1 MRRIVLFAT
10 LACSALVAVAA
21 PRFEKVP
28 AQAQE
33 MLKGARSKSVSSG
46 LVFVNGHYLKPSYRV
61 ARYGTAIYVN
71 DAQVTDQIVSWN
83 AFLATQ
89 DGYVPAPAPVKPAA
103 PAPKKK
109 VEKTVDDLFDDAPAA
124 KPEAEAASAKPAP
137 AAAESEVAGSFTPN
151 DKSAALLK
159 KVDDARIEVRRRL
172 RDGYICFF
180 GSRYT
185 RVYVEPRVAKALLEV
200 LPEAV
205 RDASSGSDL
214 AAKMRAKG
222 FPFMGRQLC
231 EDLFENQADYLL
243 VAKRREQIKDD
254 EKLGLIK

>member
-1 MRRIVLFAT
+1 MRRTVLFAA
-10 LACSALVAVAA
+10 LACTALVAVAAPA

-33 MLKGARSKSVSSG
+33 MLKGARSKSVSTG

-61 ARYGTAIYVN
+61 ARYGTAIFVN
-71 DAQVTDQIVSWN
+71 DAQITGQIVSWN

-89 DGYVPAPAPVKPAA
+89 DGYVPVAAPAKPAA

-109 VEKTVDDLFDDAPAA
+109 VEKTVDDLFDDGPAA
-124 KPEAEAASAKPAP
+124 AP
-137 AAAESEVAGSFTPN
+137 AAADEKPAAAAAEPEVSGSFTPN
-151 DKSAALLK
+151 DKSEKLLK
-159 KVDDARIEVRRRL
+159 KIDDARVEVRRRL

-185 RVYVEPRVAKALLEV
+185 RVYVEPRVARSLLEV
-200 LPEAV
+200 LPEAI

-214 AAKMRAKG
+214 AVKMRAKG

-231 EDLFENQADYLL
+231 EDLFDNQADYLL

-254 EKLGLIK
+254 EKLGLSK

>member
-1 MRRIVLFAT
+1 MRRLVLFAT
-10 LACSALVAVAA
+10 LACSALAAVAA

-33 MLKGARSKSVSSG
+33 MLKGARSKSVSTG

-71 DAQVTDQIVSWN
+71 DTQVTGQIVSWN

-89 DGYVPAPAPVKPAA
+89 DGYVAPVAPVKPAA

-109 VEKTVDDLFDDAPAA
+109 AEKTVDDLFDDAPAT
-124 KPEAEAASAKPAP
+124 AP
-137 AAAESEVAGSFTPN
+137 AAETAAEKSAAAEPTGNFTPN
-151 DKSAALLK
+151 AKSAALLK
-159 KVDDARIEVRRRL
+159 KVDDARVEVRHRL

-180 GSRYT
+180 GARYT
-185 RVYVEPRVAKALLEV
+185 RVYVEPRVARTLLGI
-200 LPEAV
+200 LPEAI
-205 RDASSGSDL
+205 RDASSGAEL
-214 AAKMRAKG
+214 AAAMRTKG
-222 FPFMGRQLC
+222 FPFMTRPLC

-243 VAKRREQIKDD
+243 LAKRREQIRDD
-254 EKLGLIK
+254 EKLGLGK